1 MRRYDWGGLV
11 RPQVTEE
18 IEDFERR
25 VIPLVDLIRAAQAAG
40 SIGDI
45 SADLNE
51 LRDSISGLTGLM
63 PGDQIRA
70 TISDLT
76 AWADSGFPHRPAF
89 DATRDSVP
97 APENGR
103 PAAFI
108 GPVILPNGDST
119 GPFIEAFAVVR
130 QDADC
135 IGELQAAYPHPKA
148 AFQSTKLLA
157 ASRGLRDGN
166 CVVFFPEN
174 IPAAKPC
181 QAQQFAWFF
190 FNRHVRIYERTLA
203 ITARLFGAGSPFAGE
218 TELRSAGVD
227 QESVYQARCVWGYMH
242 DYFHHTGPRPLDQH
256 LALKTRWRTGLL
268 EELKVDMKSAIACH
282 DEHVPYGDIVFEY
295 IILERLLRYPAEP
308 RPLRNFDAGTGFALG
323 TWLAGHGLF
332 SSDADGRR
340 RLGSK
345 ADIVASVRDLVGLI
359 EDIERVPEDDA
370 YRARAE
376 DFLFGTL
383 LLRPAEKNRYDGP
396 LCTPSL
402 WGAEVHV

>member
-1 MRRYDWGGLV
+1 LV
-11 RPQVTEE
+11 RPHVIEE
-18 IEDFERR
+18 IKNFECRI
-25 VIPLVDLIRAAQAAG
+25 IPKVDLIRAAQATG
-40 SIGDI
+40 SVGDF
-45 SADLNE
+45 SSDFDE
-51 LRDSISGLTGLM
+51 LRDILSEFTALM
-63 PGDQIRA
+63 PDDQIQA

-76 AWADSGFPHRPAF
+76 AWADSGFADDLRF

-97 APENGR
+97 APEDGQ

-108 GPVILPNGDST
+108 GPVILPNGNST

-135 IGELQAAYPHPKA
+135 VGELQSSYPHPKA

-181 QAQQFAWFF
+181 PSQPFAWFF
-190 FNRHVRIYERTLA
+190 FNRHVRIYEHTLA
-203 ITARLFGAGSPFAGE
+203 ITARLCGEGSPFAGE
-218 TELRSAGVD
+218 PELGSARVD
-227 QESVYQARCVWGYMH
+227 QETVYQARCVWGYLH

-282 DEHVPYGDIVFEY
+282 DERVPYGDIIFEY
-295 IILERLLRYPAEP
+295 IILERLFRYPAEP

-332 SSDADGRR
+332 STDATGRR
-340 RLGSK
+340 RLAPK
-345 ADIVASVRDLVGLI
+345 AGIVESVRELVGLI
-359 EDIERVPEDDA
+359 EEIERVPEDDA
-370 YRARAE
+370 YRGKAE
-376 DFLFGTL
+376 DFLFDTL
-383 LLRPAEKNRYDGP
+383 LLPPGDGNRYGGP
-396 LCTPSL
+396 RCAPSL